1 MIKNNV
7 SPVPIT
13 SFPGRKVNLSGLV
26 CKHFLQFSGKGALGH
41 GPGGC
46 CGVTPARDVAQMH
59 ILIVNA
65 MVVRVVEGRMR
76 FFGFRATIFHIEFG
90 RDQGVTLYADLQVI
104 L

>member
-1 MIKNNV
+1 
-7 SPVPIT
+7 
-13 SFPGRKVNLSGLV
+13 
-26 CKHFLQFSGKGALGH
+26 
-41 GPGGC
+41 
-46 CGVTPARDVAQMH
+46 MH

-65 MVVRVVEGRMR
+65 MVVRFVEGRMR